1 MNFSVSPPEI
11 NSARIFSGAGAGP
24 MLAAAAAWDQLA
36 GELGSAATAFS
47 SVTSELVGSSWQGP
61 AATAMASVAGSYLGW
76 LSSAGAQAA
85 QAGGQARIA
94 AAAFEATRAATVH
107 PAAVWANRSQL
118 VSLVASDLLGFNA
131 PAIAAVEAVYEQM
144 WAQDV
149 AAMFGYHAGA
159 SAAASA
165 LTPFIQFVQNPVA
178 AGEALVAAAQAAV
191 LSPPGRVSIFNA
203 GLANVGVGNVGFGS
217 VGDGNVGGGNVGGS
231 NVGFGNL
238 GGWNFGS
245 GNLGSFNVGSGNIG
259 LYNFGPGNLGS
270 YNVGLG
276 NGGDYNFGFGNT
288 GIGNIGFGNT
298 GSHNIGIGL
307 SGDGQVGFGGWNSGS
322 GNVGLFNSGA
332 GNVGLFNSGTGNWG
346 VGNSGELNTGLFNP
360 GRLNTGVFNTGL
372 LNTGVGNAGSYNSGS
387 FNVGASNTGSWN
399 AGDTNTGWF
408 NPGNLNTGIA
418 NTGDVNTGGFN
429 QGNLNN
435 GFFWRGDGQGHAG
448 FDYTLTIPAIALNL
462 DVKVPLD
469 IPITGHL
476 GDIVIGSFTIPTL
489 HLNGNNLTGTIGPI
503 VVDPITISGPSVDLH
518 VGGAG
523 ESLQLGISGPG
534 VGPVVIPVAGMWGC
548 S

>member
-217 VGDGNVGGGNVGGS
+217 VGDGNVGGG
-231 NVGFGNL
+231 
-238 GGWNFGS
+238 
-245 GNLGSFNVGSGNIG
+245 
-259 LYNFGPGNLGS
+259 
-270 YNVGLG
+270 
-276 NGGDYNFGFGNT
+276 
-288 GIGNIGFGNT
+288 
-298 GSHNIGIGL
+298 
-307 SGDGQVGFGGWNSGS
+307 
-322 GNVGLFNSGA
+322 
-332 GNVGLFNSGTGNWG
+332 
-346 VGNSGELNTGLFNP
+346 
-360 GRLNTGVFNTGL
+360 
-372 LNTGVGNAGSYNSGS
+372 
-387 FNVGASNTGSWN
+387 
-399 AGDTNTGWF
+399 
-408 NPGNLNTGIA
+408 
-418 NTGDVNTGGFN
+418 
-429 QGNLNN
+429 
-435 GFFWRGDGQGHAG
+435 
-448 FDYTLTIPAIALNL
+448 
-462 DVKVPLD
+462 
-469 IPITGHL
+469 
-476 GDIVIGSFTIPTL
+476 
-489 HLNGNNLTGTIGPI
+489 
-503 VVDPITISGPSVDLH
+503 
-518 VGGAG
+518 
-523 ESLQLGISGPG
+523 
-534 VGPVVIPVAGMWGC
+534 
-548 S
+548 